1 MGNEWNIYKH
11 THTHSNKP
19 TKKAH
24 KLKWARTKPST
35 TSWVNIILLQTLV
48 EWFFFCFFQF
58 NIFIL
63 SILYSTANN
72 EHEPMKAFLKSFS
85 IFLLHFA
92 INFYFHQKYQTID
105 IVLDYFNNNK
115 ELAIVKFGIFGGLV
129 KRVWINLWLKINYV
143 VIKYKY
149 QQHGNSRYI
158 YRVYWVLKNKPQAHN
173 HFIDYQLNKLNVVN
187 F

>member
-1 MGNEWNIYKH
+1 MNWIIGKWVEYIYKH
-11 THTHSNKP
+11 THTHSNSNKP
-19 TKKAH
+19 TKSSQ
-24 KLKWARTKPST
+24 TKMST
-35 TSWVNIILLQTLV
+35 NKTINNILSEHNTPPNFGRMV
-48 EWFFFCFFQF
+48 FFFASFNLISSFWVFFIQQQTM
-58 NIFIL
+58 NMSL
-63 SILYSTANN
+63 WKL
-72 EHEPMKAFLKSFS
+72 LKSFS

-158 YRVYWVLKNKPQAHN
+158 
-173 HFIDYQLNKLNVVN
+173 
-187 F
+187 